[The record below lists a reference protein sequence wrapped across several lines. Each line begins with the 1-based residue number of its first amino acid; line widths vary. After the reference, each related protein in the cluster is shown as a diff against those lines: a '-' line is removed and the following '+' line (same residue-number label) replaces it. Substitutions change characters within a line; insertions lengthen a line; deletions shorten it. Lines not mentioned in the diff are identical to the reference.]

1 MAETVVIS
9 GYVRTPFGKFN
20 GALKDK
26 TGPELGAFIIDALLK
41 RTGIAPKVIE
51 AAYLGVGMIGGATL
65 TPVRQAVLMSDLPQE
80 TPSLGVD
87 RACCSG
93 MTAVGLAF
101 KDIRAGEGSVL
112 LAGGFE
118 SQSRTPYLLP
128 RSRDKAIGA
137 FPVGDPLLMRG
148 QVVDPSIA
156 SYTSAEALAQGI
168 DRRMQDEWAL
178 GSHRRYMAADA
189 DGYFED
195 ERIAIPIGAINL
207 TKDESPRV
215 DTSYEKLAALKT
227 VHGAETITAGNA
239 PGLSDGAAALLVL
252 AESKARALGLPILAK
267 VRGYAQVSD
276 GPTSGSFTPAIAIQ
290 RLLRRHEIALQD
302 VDAIEINEAFAATPL
317 VSTLRLAGGDQ
328 ALAATLRQRT
338 NISGGAVAI
347 GHPLGASGA
356 RLTMTLINALSRR
369 GGGCG
374 VAAIC
379 GGFGQGDAI
388 LIEVDG

>member
-9 GYVRTPFGKFN
+9 GYARTPFGKFN
-20 GALKDK
+20 GALKDR

-41 RTGIAPKVIE
+41 RTKIAPKAIE

-65 TPVRQAVLMSDLPQE
+65 TPVRQAVLLSDLPQE

-101 KDIRAGEGSVL
+101 KDIRAGEGTVL

-156 SYTSAEALAQGI
+156 SYTAAEALAQGI
-168 DRRMQDEWAL
+168 GRGMQDEWAL

-195 ERIAIPIGAINL
+195 ERIAIPIGATNL
-207 TKDESPRV
+207 TKDESPRP

-267 VRGYAQVSD
+267 VCGYAQVSD

-290 RLLRRHEIALQD
+290 RLLNRHDVALQD
-302 VDAIEINEAFAATPL
+302 VDVIEINEAFAATPL

-328 ALAATLRQRT
+328 ALATKLRERT

-356 RLTMTLINALSRR
+356 RLTMTLINALRRR

-374 VAAIC
+374 AAAIC

>member
-1 MAETVVIS
+1 
-9 GYVRTPFGKFN
+9 
-20 GALKDK
+20 
-26 TGPELGAFIIDALLK
+26 
-41 RTGIAPKVIE
+41 
-51 AAYLGVGMIGGATL
+51 
-65 TPVRQAVLMSDLPQE
+65 VRQAVLLSDLPQE

-101 KDIRAGEGSVL
+101 KDIRAGEGTVL

-156 SYTSAEALAQGI
+156 SYTAAEALAQGI
-168 DRRMQDEWAL
+168 GRAMQDEWAL

-195 ERIAIPIGAINL
+195 ERIAIPIGGTNL
-207 TKDESPRV
+207 TKDESPRP

-290 RLLRRHEIALQD
+290 RLLHRHDVALQD
-302 VDAIEINEAFAATPL
+302 VDVIEINEAFAATPL

-328 ALAATLRQRT
+328 ALATKLRERT

-356 RLTMTLINALSRR
+356 RLTMTLISALRRR

-374 VAAIC
+374 AAAIC